1 MTVVARRSVLTGLA
15 GLPLAAVLADPR
27 LAAAAAA
34 GLEEVTLTT
43 LSGKEVKA
51 SLAVPAELPAPAVLL
66 IHEWWGLNDQI
77 KAVAAELAN
86 QGFLALAV
94 DLYGGEVATD
104 PTDAQN
110 HMNAVDPEQATE
122 TLAGWIGW
130 LKADSRGTGKVATV
144 GWCFGGGWSL
154 NASIAAPVDATVIYY
169 GRVERSPE
177 DLAKLE
183 GPVLGHFAERDEWI
197 NREMVAGFE
206 KNMGLA
212 GKTLEVH
219 WYDADHAFANPTGD
233 NYRKPEAELA
243 WSRTLAFLRQNLG

>member
-144 GWCFGGGWSL
+144 GWCFGGAWSL

-183 GPVLGHFAERDEWI
+183 GPVLGHFAEQDEWI